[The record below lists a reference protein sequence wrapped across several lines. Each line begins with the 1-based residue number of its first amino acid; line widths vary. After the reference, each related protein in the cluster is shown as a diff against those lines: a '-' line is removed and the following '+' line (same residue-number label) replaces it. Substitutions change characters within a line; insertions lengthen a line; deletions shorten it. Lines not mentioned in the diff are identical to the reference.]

1 MNRFRQVFTFL
12 ALGLAITVSMRA
24 QSLTAVR
31 DTIRN
36 ADGSPFNG
44 QVVVSWQGF
53 TAAGGATITPHSTAV
68 IVVNGYF
75 SLDLVPTSNASPGAV
90 YTVRY
95 ESNDGTRLW
104 TEYWQVTPSGT
115 PLIISQVRVTLP
127 PGQGGGTG
135 SGGPI
140 SLPIQ
145 ESNVANLLPDLAAR
159 PTKAANYTSSRT
171 AAIDSSGNISSVAG
185 NSADCVHVDG
195 SSGSCGA
202 SGPVLTVAFV
212 DGETP
217 SGIVDG
223 TNLMFTLS
231 QAPLPPAS
239 LSLYRNGIM
248 LRQGLDFNLSG
259 NSLEFVPQS
268 GPQTTDLLTAFYR
281 VAGTTT
287 ASVNFADGEVPAGSI
302 DGVNSVFTVAA
313 APNPAA
319 SLQLFKNGALLRPGA
334 DYTLT
339 GRMITF
345 VPATLP
351 KAGDVL
357 QAFYRY

>member
-1 MNRFRQVFTFL
+1 MNRFRQVFTLL

-31 DTIRN
+31 DTISN

-53 TAAGGATITPHSTAV
+53 TAAGGATIAPHSTAV

-75 SLDLVPTSNASPGAV
+75 TLDLVPTSNASPAAG

-104 TEYWQVTPSGT
+104 TEYWQVPPSGT
-115 PLIISQVRVTLP
+115 PLIISQVRVSSP

-135 SGGPI
+135 SGAI
-140 SLPIQ
+140 TLPIQ
-145 ESNVANLLPDLAAR
+145 ENNVANLVPDLAAR
-159 PTKAANYTSSRT
+159 PTKAAHYAPSRA
-171 AAIDSSGNISSVAG
+171 AAIDSFGNISSVVG
-185 NSADCVHVDG
+185 NSGDCVRVDG

-202 SGPVLTVAFV
+202 SEPVLPVAFV
-212 DGETP
+212 DNETP
-217 SGIVDG
+217 AGIVNG

-231 QAPLPPAS
+231 QAPAPPAS

-268 GPQTTDLLTAFYR
+268 APQPTDLLTAFYR
-281 VAGTTT
+281 LAGTT
-287 ASVNFADGEVPAGSI
+287 ANSINFADGEVPAGSI
-302 DGVNSVFTVAA
+302 DGVNSVFTVTA
-313 APNPAA
+313 APNPTA
-319 SLQLFKNGALLRPGA
+319 SLQVFKNGALLRPGA
-334 DYTLT
+334 DYILS
-339 GRMITF
+339 GGMVTF

-351 KAGDVL
+351 KPGDVL